1 MTLILKQTLSV
12 LADGQ
17 SSALPVVMEL
27 HNDRFVLTEFANAP
41 GQPAHVAIDTPLS
54 DLKVGGSMAFLT
66 FTAGDITRRVDF
78 ANGTGDALMN
88 SVSLQGQSARILR
101 DSGIYAWLKELRA
114 RNVSV
119 KYRSITQVMLWGA
132 LATAGILVIIG
143 VIVVNI
149 M

>member
-1 MTLILKQTLSV
+1 MTLILKQNLSV
-12 LADGQ
+12 LADKNT
-17 SSALPVVMEL
+17 SALPVVMEL
-27 HNDRFVLTEFANAP
+27 HDDRFVLTEYRNEP
-41 GQPAHVAIDTPLS
+41 GQPAHVAIDTALA

-66 FTAGDITRRVDF
+66 FTVGSVTRRVDF
-78 ANGTGDALMN
+78 ANGAGDSLMN
-88 SVSLQGQSARILR
+88 SVSLQGASARILR

-114 RNVSV
+114 RNVPV

-143 VIVVNI
+143 VVVVNL